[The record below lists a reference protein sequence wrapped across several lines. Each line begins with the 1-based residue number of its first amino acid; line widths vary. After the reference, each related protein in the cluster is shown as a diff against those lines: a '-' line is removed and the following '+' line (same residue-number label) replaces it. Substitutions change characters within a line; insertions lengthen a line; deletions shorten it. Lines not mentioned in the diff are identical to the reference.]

1 MKWEKWN
8 QKFAYLITVN
18 ATNEQLSE
26 MMEDY
31 QYSDDPDNLD
41 LSRGNIDEDDEEK
54 EISPSTKEA
63 ATAAKAGI
71 ERFYKNLFN
80 SIGERE
86 LR

>member
-1 MKWEKWN
+1 
-8 QKFAYLITVN
+8 
-18 ATNEQLSE
+18 

-41 LSRGNIDEDDEEK
+41 LSRANIDDDEEEEK

-71 ERFYKNLFN
+71 ERFYKNLFK

>member
-1 MKWEKWN
+1 
-8 QKFAYLITVN
+8 
-18 ATNEQLSE
+18 

-31 QYSDDPDNLD
+31 QYSDDLDNLD
-41 LSRGNIDEDDEEK
+41 LSRANIDDDEEET

-71 ERFYKNLFN
+71 ERFYKNLFK